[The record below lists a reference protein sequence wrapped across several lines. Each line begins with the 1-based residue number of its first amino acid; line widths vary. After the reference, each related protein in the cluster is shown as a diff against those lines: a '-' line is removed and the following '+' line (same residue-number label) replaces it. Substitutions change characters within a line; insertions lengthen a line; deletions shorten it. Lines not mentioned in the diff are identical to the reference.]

1 MTISDVLSDLTIEV
15 RSTSFALHK
24 FPLVSQSG
32 RTRKLLLEAK
42 DTNVSRINLTSGG
55 SNAFE
60 LAVKFYYG
68 VNVEI
73 TISNMV
79 LLKCAARFIEMTED
93 IFEKNLEIRTECI
106 DSKTPSDWWGKSLM
120 MLNLGFFQRVLSAVK
135 IKEKTRIIVKII
147 AGLLPAQ
154 SKKNA
159 APMAFLSSLLK
170 SAIAA
175 LTSIFCKSDLERRIG
190 LQLDQAILE
199 DILIP
204 ANPHGNNHSP
214 LYDIDSI
221 LRIFSFFLKLKT
233 FAQEAKVYSLI
244 ALIRLLTYMQLLP
257 HGQNFRK
264 LLKLKTF
271 VQEATVYS
279 LIALIRFN
287 IYATLASWARL

>member
-93 IFEKNLEIRTECI
+93 IFEKNLEIRTE
-106 DSKTPSDWWGKSLM
+106 
-120 MLNLGFFQRVLSAVK
+120 V
-135 IKEKTRIIVKII
+135 
-147 AGLLPAQ
+147 
-154 SKKNA
+154 
-159 APMAFLSSLLK
+159 
-170 SAIAA
+170 
-175 LTSIFCKSDLERRIG
+175 
-190 LQLDQAILE
+190 
-199 DILIP
+199 
-204 ANPHGNNHSP
+204 
-214 LYDIDSI
+214 
-221 LRIFSFFLKLKT
+221 FLKDVVFPNISNSISVLHRC
-233 FAQEAKVYSLI
+233 EI
-244 ALIRLLTYMQLLP
+244 LLSVSEEVNL
-257 HGQNFRK
+257 
-264 LLKLKTF
+264 
-271 VQEATVYS
+271 VS
-279 LIALIRFN
+279 
-287 IYATLASWARL
+287 